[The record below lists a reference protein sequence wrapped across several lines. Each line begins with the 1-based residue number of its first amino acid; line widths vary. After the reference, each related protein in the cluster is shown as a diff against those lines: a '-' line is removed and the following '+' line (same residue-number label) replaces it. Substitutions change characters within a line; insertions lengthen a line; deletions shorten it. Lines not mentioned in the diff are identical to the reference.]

1 MLFNSYQYVLFLPIV
16 LAFYFSTPARF
27 RWAILLSASYVFYM
41 AWEPAYA
48 ILIFASTA
56 VDYVVGLQL
65 GRSQRPR
72 MRSILLLVSLVVNLG
87 LLFTFKYFNFFRTV
101 VADVTSF
108 TGASWEFPQLDVLLP
123 VGISFYTFQ
132 TLSYTID
139 IYRGKKEPER
149 HFGVF
154 ALYVSF
160 FPQLV
165 AGPIERSYRLL
176 PQLNRSYRFHYPDAV
191 EGLQLILWGLFKK
204 MVIADSLALVV
215 DKVYATPESYP
226 GSVLV
231 LATLFFA
238 FQIYCDFSG
247 YSDIAIGSARM
258 LGIRLMTNFN
268 RPYTARSIQDF
279 WQRWHISLSTW
290 FRDYVYIPL
299 GGNQCPRLRWYLNL
313 LIVFVLSGL
322 WHGAN
327 WTFLMWG
334 LVHALLYLSWQMTSR
349 ARAAIAGS
357 GLSSFHNTLSLIL
370 TFVSVNLA
378 WVFFRADSI
387 GDAAY
392 IFGHLHQGWSLVWHG
407 DAGLSEIS
415 RLLEISPSKIQ
426 FMAAVLGFMVIV
438 EWVQK
443 DMTIAD
449 LMKKIP
455 KPLRWATYVVATVI
469 ILNEGTA
476 REIPFVYFQ
485 F

>member
-1 MLFNSYQYVLFLPIV
+1 M
-16 LAFYFSTPARF
+16 
-27 RWAILLSASYVFYM
+27 RWATLLCASYIFYM

-48 ILIFASTA
+48 VLIFASTV
-56 VDYVVGLQL
+56 VDYVVGLKL
-65 GRSQRPR
+65 GKSESLRTRKF
-72 MRSILLLVSLVVNLG
+72 LLLLSLTVNLG
-87 LLFTFKYFNFFRTV
+87 LLFAFKYFDFFRTV
-101 VADVTSF
+101 IADLTSF
-108 TGASWEFPQLDVLLP
+108 AGYAVQFPELNVLLP

-139 IYRGKKEPER
+139 VYRGDKDPER

-176 PQLNRSYRFHYPDAV
+176 PQLNTAYRFQYPDAV

-204 MVIADSLALVV
+204 MVIADSLAVVV
-215 DKVYATPESYP
+215 DKVYGAPESYP
-226 GSVLV
+226 GPVLL
-231 LATLFFA
+231 LATVFFA

-268 RPYTARSIQDF
+268 RPYSARSIQDF

-299 GGNQCPRLRWYLNL
+299 GGNKCSKVRWYTNL

-334 LVHALLYLSWQMTSR
+334 LVHALLYLAWQM
-349 ARAAIAGS
+349 AAPVRETVRDRGPAAFYDI
-357 GLSSFHNTLSLIL
+357 LSLMV
-370 TFVSVNLA
+370 TFLCVNLA

-387 GDAAY
+387 GDAAF
-392 IFGHLHQGWSLVWHG
+392 IFGHLHEGWSLVARG

-415 RLLEISPSKIQ
+415 RLLDVSASSLQ
-426 FMAAVLGFMVIV
+426 FIGCMLGLLIVL
-438 EWVQK
+438 EWLQK
-443 DMTIAD
+443 DGSLAEF
-449 LMKKIP
+449 LGKIP
-455 KPLRWATYVVATVI
+455 KPIRWGVYVAATI
-469 ILNEGTA
+469 IVFNEGTA